1 MSLHLQLPSQIP
13 PDTVRVA
20 HAAFP
25 KGNIYMRMRDELG
38 TIYTDGAFAPL
49 FPLQGQPAN
58 SPARLALI
66 TIMQFVEGLTD
77 RQAADAVRS
86 RIDWKYALSLELTDQ
101 GFDFSVLS
109 EFRSRLI
116 KGGAELE
123 LLEKMLSCL
132 REKGLLKA
140 PKQQRTDSTH
150 ILAAI
155 RVLGRLENIGE
166 TLRSALNSIAAVAP
180 DWLKKIIPST
190 DWYEFYGQR
199 IQENR
204 LPSSKEERNVLAVKI
219 GADGI
224 YLLDAIWSEL
234 APSWLRQIK
243 AVEILRQVWI
253 QQFYFDESGSIQL
266 RKAANCL
273 PPAIVIN
280 SPYDS
285 DARRGNKRTQTWT
298 GYKVH
303 LSETCDEDAPHLI
316 TYVETKAATTKD
328 HEVTENVHQ
337 TLADQELL
345 PDKHLVDAGYI
356 DAQLLVDSKNHY
368 EVDLIGPA
376 PGDSQWQSRAGK
388 GFGES

>member
-1 MSLHLQLPSQIP
+1 MSLHPQPPSQIP

-20 HAAFP
+20 LAAFP

-49 FPLQGQPAN
+49 FPLQGQPALA
-58 SPARLALI
+58 PARLALI

-116 KGGAELE
+116 KGGAEQQ
-123 LLEKMLSCL
+123 LLSKMLSCL

-166 TLRSALNSIAAVAP
+166 TLRYALNSISAVAP

-190 DWYEFYGQR
+190 DWYDCYGQR

-204 LPSSKEERNVLAVKI
+204 LPSSKEERNILAVKI

-224 YLLDAIWSEL
+224 YLLDAIEF
-234 APSWLRQIK
+234 K
-243 AVEILRQVWI
+243 A
-253 QQFYFDESGSIQL
+253 
-266 RKAANCL
+266 
-273 PPAIVIN
+273 
-280 SPYDS
+280 
-285 DARRGNKRTQTWT
+285 
-298 GYKVH
+298 
-303 LSETCDEDAPHLI
+303 
-316 TYVETKAATTKD
+316 
-328 HEVTENVHQ
+328 
-337 TLADQELL
+337 
-345 PDKHLVDAGYI
+345 
-356 DAQLLVDSKNHY
+356 
-368 EVDLIGPA
+368 
-376 PGDSQWQSRAGK
+376 
-388 GFGES
+388 